1 MFSPHNIY
9 NKKLIHLSWI
19 ILLYFGIIA
28 FRLIHLQII
37 QYQRFAT
44 WGEKNFLRYKVIPA
58 QRGNILD
65 CHGVPLAMNQPV
77 TQLIWKGTGNS
88 SLTQQQ
94 ETAIA
99 KINEILCCEPICM
112 QKIKRA
118 EKFSTELVIAES
130 ITHEQLSLIAEQCSE
145 ILNLTFN
152 TRFERFYP
160 YDTLASHILG
170 YLGDMHEAISGKM
183 GLEKICEET
192 LRGNPGI
199 LRQSINSF
207 GSLLDCQEIKQ
218 ESSGE
223 DIKTS
228 IDLDIQLMLENCM
241 ADQLEGSCIII
252 EPKTGLIKALVSK
265 PNFQPTIFSKKLS
278 PQQWQDM
285 QKQQIFLNRA
295 FNASYPPASIFKL
308 VTIATAL
315 EEKLMTTQSVFMCNG
330 FHTFKDRKYYCHKHT
345 GHGRISA
352 EECLSYSCN
361 IPFFELAQ
369 HMHIDTLASYAFEF
383 GLGNKTNVP
392 FCEQHGLIP
401 TNEWKIAHKGER
413 WWTGETLSAAIGQSF
428 LLVTP
433 IQVACMIGSIFHGYL
448 VKPRITLD
456 SELEKKPINISQ
468 HTRQF
473 LQNCMKMVATTGTG
487 RRIMHKIGDLTIYAK
502 TGTAQTK
509 TRLNSQDPD
518 DMHTTQRLHKEHA
531 WFVSYFYTDDTEP
544 LVLVMLLE
552 HVGKSSI
559 AVNATHTFLV
569 NYMKWLRKKNVETIP
584 T

>member
-1 MFSPHNIY
+1 MFSPY
-9 NKKLIHLSWI
+9 NMYDKKLIHLSWL

-28 FRLIHLQII
+28 LRLVHLQII

-44 WGEKNFLRYKVIPA
+44 SGEKNFLRFKTVPA

-77 TQLIWKGTGNS
+77 TQLIWKGTGCS
-88 SLTQQQ
+88 PLTQQQ
-94 ETAIA
+94 ATAVN
-99 KINEILCCEPICM
+99 KINEILGYEPIPL

-118 EKFSTELVIAES
+118 EKFSTEIVIAES
-130 ITHEQLSLIAEQCSE
+130 ITSQQLSLIAEQCSDV
-145 ILNLTFN
+145 LNLTFK

-170 YLGDMHEAISGKM
+170 YLGDMQAATSGKM

-192 LRGNPGI
+192 LRGDPGI

-207 GSLLDCQEIKQ
+207 GSLLDSEEIKQ
-218 ESSGE
+218 GSSGE

-228 IDLDIQLMLENCM
+228 IDLDIQLMLEDCM
-241 ADQLEGSCIII
+241 SDQIEGSCIVLD
-252 EPKTGLIKALVSK
+252 PKTGLIKGLVSK

-278 PQQWQDM
+278 PEEWQEMQQ
-285 QKQQIFLNRA
+285 QKIFLNRV
-295 FNASYPPASIFKL
+295 FNASYPPASVFKL

-315 EEKLMTTQSVFMCNG
+315 EEKLITTQSTFVCNG

-345 GHGRISA
+345 GHGKISA

-361 IPFFELAQ
+361 IPFYEMAK

-383 GLGNKTNVP
+383 GLGSKTNVP
-392 FCEQHGLIP
+392 FSEQHGLVP
-401 TNEWKIAHKGER
+401 TNEWKIANKGER
-413 WWTGETLSAAIGQSF
+413 WWTGETLSASIGQSF

-456 SELEKKPINISQ
+456 SEIEKKPINISN

-473 LQNCMKMVATTGTG
+473 LQNCMKMVAMTGTG
-487 RRIMHKIGDLTIYAK
+487 RRIMHKIGSMTIFAK
-502 TGTAQTK
+502 TGTAQTR
-509 TRLNSQDPD
+509 TRLNSEDPED
-518 DMHTTQRLHKEHA
+518 VATNRLHKEHA
-531 WFVSYFYTDDTEP
+531 WFVSYFYTDETEP

-552 HVGKSSI
+552 HVGKSTF
-559 AVNATHTFLV
+559 AVNASHKFLV
-569 NYMKWLRKKNVETIP
+569 SYMKWLRSKKLEIAEN
-584 T
+584 